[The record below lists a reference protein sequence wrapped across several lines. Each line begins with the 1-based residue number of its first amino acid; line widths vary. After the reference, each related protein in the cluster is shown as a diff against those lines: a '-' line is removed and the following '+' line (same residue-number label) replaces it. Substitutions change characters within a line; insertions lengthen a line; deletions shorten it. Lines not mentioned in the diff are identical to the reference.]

1 MISVTVMIEVTVAT
15 VVSDGVYFVVG
26 MGGGMA
32 GGGLMVSVWP
42 NVAGSVVDR

>member
-1 MISVTVMIEVTVAT
+1 MTEVTVAT

-26 MGGGMA
+26 MGEGVTGV
-32 GGGLMVSVWP
+32 GLMVTVWP